1 MSKIEVMQPNLHVR
15 RNNLFFSTDKNQA
28 LPACEYVDRIV
39 AKHLGQL
46 KVDEGDLR
54 ILTEGSVQAEKR
66 EPLLT
71 VPLSDYLR
79 KVSEIFRT
87 LSKDEMLSLKM
98 DSQESPGYLVSAL
111 NVESVDDYRRFRSL
125 REFLEESEKV
135 FSKRENLIL
144 KYDRKA
150 SLEAAAKE
158 YERLAPQ
165 MPDNGAQLFVMA
177 CPPNGAY
184 FAALKLAQIKSK
196 DDSKIQETKKELVEA
211 LKGVKGPEL
220 SLAAAT
226 LAPIAISAYGAP
238 TPYHSRM
245 IFELQRDFFA
255 Q

>member
-1 MSKIEVMQPNLHVR
+1 METKKIEVVQPNLHVR
-15 RNNLFFSTDKNQA
+15 GNNLFFSTDKNQA

-46 KVDEGDLR
+46 KVNELDLR
-54 ILTEGSVQAEKR
+54 IITERYVKGEKSG
-66 EPLLT
+66 LFT

-87 LSKDEMLSLKM
+87 LSEGGILSLKM

-111 NVESVDDYRRFRSL
+111 NLESVDDYCRFISL
-125 REFLEESEKV
+125 KRATREC
-135 FSKRENLIL
+135 
-144 KYDRKA
+144 
-150 SLEAAAKE
+150 
-158 YERLAPQ
+158 ERLAPQ

-177 CPPNGAY
+177 CPNGAY
-184 FAALKLAQIKSK
+184 FAALKLTQVKSK

-226 LAPIAISAYGAP
+226 LAPIAINAYNAP
-238 TPYHSRM
+238 APYHNRE
-245 IFELQRDFFA
+245 IFALQRDFFA

>member
-1 MSKIEVMQPNLHVR
+1 METKKIEVVQPNLHVR
-15 RNNLFFSTDKNQA
+15 GNNLFFSTDKNQA

-46 KVDEGDLR
+46 KVNELDLR
-54 ILTEGSVQAEKR
+54 IITERYVKGEKSG
-66 EPLLT
+66 LFT

-87 LSKDEMLSLKM
+87 LSEGGILSLKM

-111 NVESVDDYRRFRSL
+111 NLESVDDYCRFISL
-125 REFLEESEKV
+125 KRFLEDPEKA
-135 FSKRENLIL
+135 FSSIEQIL

-150 SLEAAAKE
+150 SLEAATRE
-158 YERLAPQ
+158 CERLAPQ

-177 CPPNGAY
+177 CPNGAY
-184 FAALKLAQIKSK
+184 FAALKLTQVKSK

-226 LAPIAISAYGAP
+226 LAPIAINAYNAP
-238 TPYHSRM
+238 APYHNRE
-245 IFELQRDFFA
+245 IFALQRDFFA